1 MHKAM
6 DRVIRSR
13 FVTLVLVVVLI
24 SIMTGCSTFKKKEVV
39 NLEPFA
45 EQTITMAG
53 SVNYGFMSVRP
64 VYIRQYV
71 EQTPEVVELRS
82 MTTKI
87 RLVMRG
93 IVAYSIQVVTLSQA
107 SKTGPE
113 QAQGLADFVEEL
125 LKPVVEQR
133 NVELRYEESKVYE
146 TVENIRKQ
154 ETLLDALRIAQPLV
168 DEVSRVAEAF
178 LNEYKVQQMKTV
190 DALDRAIDEEFAPVL
205 NYEIFLRESQ
215 TYVLTNLELL
225 YEYWKG
231 DETALDTLRQREV
244 PSLSKLNL
252 TDGMDRRELIQAED
266 ILIERMATIT
276 VLRKN
281 IEPQLVLH
289 ARQKRELEDLNFEMN
304 QTLERTRAAITI
316 WQRTHRAMAAGLI
329 YPADINLFEVTKK
342 IVQVALPL

>member
-13 FVTLVLVVVLI
+13 FVTLVLVVVLV